1 MADLEERVDRLEG
14 DLVDLKTDT
23 KDLLIE
29 LKVLM
34 SRNHNPLADQTIE
47 NQPRARNGQVIVV
60 ATTNAI

>member
-1 MADLEERVDRLEG
+1 MADREERIDRLEG

-34 SRNHNPLADQTIE
+34 SRNHNPLADQTVG
-47 NQPRARNGQVIVV
+47 NQPPARNGLVIV
-60 ATTNAI
+60 AAPTNAI

>member
-1 MADLEERVDRLEG
+1 MADLEERVERLEG

-34 SRNHNPLADQTIE
+34 SGNHNPLADQTIE
-47 NQPRARNGQVIVV
+47 IQSRARDGQVIVV
-60 ATTNAI
+60 APTKAI

>member
-1 MADLEERVDRLEG
+1 
-14 DLVDLKTDT
+14 LKTDT

-60 ATTNAI
+60 APTNAI